1 MKQFCEAVIDMVDHI
16 QQEIASIDFWRSRH
30 AQDMLR
36 LWIINE
42 VDDLELSP
50 FNKQEKLAVSV
61 RIEDP
66 SALL

>member
-16 QQEIASIDFWRSRH
+16 QQEIASVDFWRSRH

-42 VDDLELSP
+42 VDDLDLIP